1 MTILYDTSALMALF
15 VSKHPNH
22 KAAID
27 FFLDAKK
34 KNSNFYIC
42 THTIAEFYRN
52 LTSGRKY
59 LTYSPAMAHRLI
71 TESLVKFFTPVS
83 LDHKDYY
90 AVVDRMKSASLHG
103 AIIYDGLIARASSK
117 INADFIVT
125 YNLEDFQ
132 RVWQLT
138 SSKLVEP

>member
-1 MTILYDTSALMALF
+1 MKVLFDTSALMALF

-22 KAAID
+22 KAAINY
-27 FFLDAKK
+27 FLDAKK
-34 KNSNFYIC
+34 NNATFYIC

-59 LTYSPAMAHRLI
+59 LNYSSAMAHRLI
-71 TESLVKFFTPVS
+71 TESITEHFTAVS
-83 LDHKDYY
+83 LDVNDYV
-90 AVVDRMKSASLHG
+90 AVVNQMKKASLHG
-103 AIIYDGLIARASSK
+103 AIIYDGLIARASSRV
-117 INADFIVT
+117 NADFLVT
-125 YNLEDFQ
+125 YNVEDFQ

>member
-1 MTILYDTSALMALF
+1 MNILFDTSALMALF

-27 FFLDAKK
+27 YFLDAKEK
-34 KNSNFYIC
+34 KATFYIC

-59 LTYSPAMAHRLI
+59 LSYSPAMAHRLI
-71 TESLVKFFTPVS
+71 TESITEYFTPVS
-83 LDHKDYY
+83 LDEKDYF
-90 AVVDRMKSASLHG
+90 AVISRMKRDSLHG

-117 INADFIVT
+117 INADYLVT
-125 YNLEDFQ
+125 YNVEDFQ
-132 RVWQLT
+132 RVWKLT
-138 SSKLVEP
+138 ASTLVEP